1 MIMSAH
7 AILEL
12 RQQKYYTCFA
22 QAELNNVLMHKKLS
36 QSAKL
41 LWVALNNQTKG
52 NIELKI
58 THTLGQMGKLIA
70 RKVRCVQGL
79 VNELKEFGYL
89 KLVQSKNPDGVLT
102 HQINLPQSALNDVSQ
117 SLNRGEAAPTFAK
130 ASVGKNTPTQFFAP
144 TPAETCVPPTQKPAP
159 LYNKYNNK
167 NNHMS
172 VTLDND
178 LEEGR
183 RLHQHSQ
190 HLWDVKF
197 ADIQSPRERSRK
209 VNAEFSESERV
220 LIAKYSEHLEEN
232 PEPLGVQPQ
241 PNPKLAEPKPKV
253 AANEQIEIQGET
265 FSVESEVKKLV
276 CTQIPKLIA
285 TNQLKGRAANLSA
298 TELQREALFY
308 ATKAGS
314 RGNNIIDQRHRFFI
328 FRKMIKNGDWQQ
340 PKGLVNREIVAREQ
354 SWQQQKNL
362 EAQNAKQ
369 FMGLLSKPTMQQNS
383 WIAP

>member
-41 LWVALNNQTKG
+41 LWIALNNQTKG

-58 THTLGQMGKLIA
+58 KQTLTQMGNLISRSA
-70 RKVRCVQGL
+70 RCVQNL
-79 VNELKEFGYL
+79 LNELKEQGYL
-89 KLVQSKNPDGVLT
+89 CLMASNDVDKILT

-117 SLNRGEAAPTFAK
+117 SLNRGEAA
-130 ASVGKNTPTQFFAP
+130 NTPTQFSAP
-144 TPAETCVPPTQKPAP
+144 HHVKTCVTPTQKPAP
-159 LYNKYNNK
+159 LINNINNTNK
-167 NNHMS
+167 NHMS
-172 VTLDND
+172 VSLKC
-178 LEEGR
+178 EMQEGK
-183 RLHQHSQ
+183 RLHQRSE
-190 HLWDVKF
+190 HLWNVEF
-197 ADIQSPRERSRK
+197 EQIASPRQRSK
-209 VNAEFSESERV
+209 QVNAEFTDAELK
-220 LIAKYSEHLEEN
+220 LISNYVEHLDST
-232 PEPLGVQPQ
+232 PEPLSKQPELRDSM
-241 PNPKLAEPKPKV
+241 KGEV
-253 AANEQIEIQGET
+253 GNEQVEIQGES
-265 FSVESEVKKLV
+265 FSVEPEVKKLV
-276 CTQIPKLIA
+276 CTHIPKLIA

-314 RGNNIIDQRHRFFI
+314 RGDKIIDQRHRFFI